1 MTDHAQ
7 QPARSHKAPEERRRE
22 ILAAAAVVFAE
33 QGYRCTDMD
42 RIAEQAGVGKGT
54 VYRFFT
60 NKETLFMA
68 TVEAA
73 VDDLSAYV
81 NSAVEQLE
89 DPLEQLRLGISRYL
103 EFFECNPGTV
113 ELFIQERSEFRRESK
128 PMYFVYQDIHG
139 EAWKERFR
147 VLVRQGRMRDVSP
160 ELAQE
165 LFSDFLY
172 GAVFSQRLSGDRP
185 SRSAQT
191 EQIVD
196 ILFRGILEPGAAA
209 ES

>member
-1 MTDHAQ
+1 
-7 QPARSHKAPEERRRE
+7 
-22 ILAAAAVVFAE
+22 
-33 QGYRCTDMD
+33 
-42 RIAEQAGVGKGT
+42 
-54 VYRFFT
+54 
-60 NKETLFMA
+60 
-68 TVEAA
+68 
-73 VDDLSAYV
+73 V

-196 ILFRGILEPGAAA
+196 ILFRGILAPGAAA

>member
-1 MTDHAQ
+1 
-7 QPARSHKAPEERRRE
+7 
-22 ILAAAAVVFAE
+22 
-33 QGYRCTDMD
+33 
-42 RIAEQAGVGKGT
+42 
-54 VYRFFT
+54 
-60 NKETLFMA
+60 
-68 TVEAA
+68 
-73 VDDLSAYV
+73 
-81 NSAVEQLE
+81 
-89 DPLEQLRLGISRYL
+89 
-103 EFFECNPGTV
+103 
-113 ELFIQERSEFRRESK
+113 
-128 PMYFVYQDIHG
+128 MYFVYQDIHG

-196 ILFRGILEPGAAA
+196 ILFRGILAPGAAA